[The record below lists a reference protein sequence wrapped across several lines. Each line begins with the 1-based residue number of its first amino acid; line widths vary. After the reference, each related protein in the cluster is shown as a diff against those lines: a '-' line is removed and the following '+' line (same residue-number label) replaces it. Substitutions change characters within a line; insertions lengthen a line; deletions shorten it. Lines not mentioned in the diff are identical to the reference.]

1 MKTAKQAA
9 LLLAL
14 ACLVGG
20 AAAEGTCPEAETGI
34 QGHSWVQANED
45 HLPLFSYGLR
55 YIFGNPGTVRVC
67 TECGKEQ
74 EFYYS
79 DTWVYALRE
88 DGTAEIVRC
97 DQPETVGSLT
107 VPETVNGIA
116 VTAIGDKAFSQCYY
130 LTDVTLP
137 EGITHIGDFAF
148 EDCTDMETL
157 TIPSTVRS
165 LGCNPFIGTTV
176 QLQLAEGNTALE
188 QQGAFLLD
196 RETKRLICYQSSPG
210 GTEED
215 PVTLTVPAGTREIG
229 DYAFSRSDA
238 VQVVLPTGVTK
249 IGQCAF
255 QRCLNLVSVTL
266 PEGVEEIGDHAFQR
280 CSKLEEVNLPDSVTH
295 IGRNP
300 FAGSPVTL
308 SVSASHPTLELRED
322 VLIEKSTGTL
332 LSFPCVGS
340 EPTYEIPGDVREI
353 GEFAFAYCKELY
365 SLVIPTGVEIA
376 ENAFYHNEAIE
387 EVTLPEGLTV
397 IKENTFWG
405 CINLKTVEIPD
416 SVEEIGAFAF
426 DCCQAME
433 TLTFPKSL
441 VTLGEGAF
449 QGCLAL
455 RDVTVPSAI
464 GQIPSQAFDACIR
477 LEKVEIQEG
486 ITQIGA
492 YAFYDCEM
500 LQDVALPESLTQID
514 KYAFY
519 RCAILEEITIPDAVS
534 SFGEE
539 VFGMCPKLTVTVAKD
554 SAAVAYCTDNEVPF
568 VEIEE

>member
-34 QGHSWVQANED
+34 QGHTWVQSTED
-45 HLPLFSYGLR
+45 RLPLFSYGLR
-55 YIFGNPGTVRVC
+55 YIFGNPGTGRVC
-67 TECGKEQ
+67 TTCGKEQ

-137 EGITHIGDFAF
+137 EGITYIGDFAF

-157 TIPSTVRS
+157 TIPATVTS
-165 LGCNPFIGTTV
+165 MGCNPFIGTTI

-196 RETKRLICYQSSPG
+196 RATKRLICYQSSPE

-215 PVTLTVPAGTREIG
+215 PATLTVPTGTREIG

-238 VQVVLPTGVTK
+238 AQVILPAGVEK
-249 IGQCAF
+249 IGLCAF
-255 QRCLNLVSVTL
+255 QRCLSLESVSLSAGVTD
-266 PEGVEEIGDHAFQR
+266 IGDHAFQR
-280 CSKLEEVNLPDSVTH
+280 CGKLEAVNLPDSVTH
-295 IGRNP
+295 LGRNP

-308 SVSASHPTLELRED
+308 SVSASHPTLELRDD
-322 VLIEKSTGTL
+322 VLIEKSTGKL

-365 SLVIPTGVEIA
+365 TLVIPAGVEIA

-387 EVTLPEGLTV
+387 EVDLPEGLTV

-455 RDVTVPSAI
+455 REVTVPSAI
-464 GQIPSQAFDACIR
+464 GTIPARAFDACIR

-486 ITQIGA
+486 ITQMGA
-492 YAFYDCEM
+492 FAFYDCEM
-500 LQDVALPESLTQID
+500 LQEVALPESLGQID

-554 SAAVAYCTDNEVPF
+554 SEAAAYCASNEVPF
-568 VEIEE
+568 VEK

>member
-1 MKTAKQAA
+1 MKPAKFAA
-9 LLLAL
+9 LMLAL
-14 ACLVGG
+14 VCLCSH
-20 AAAEGTCPEAETGI
+20 AAAQSSCPESESGI
-34 QGHSWVQANED
+34 QGHTWVQADED
-45 HLPLFSYGLR
+45 RLPLFSDGLR
-55 YIFGNPGTVRVC
+55 YIFGNPGTGRVC
-67 TECGKEQ
+67 TECGKTQ
-74 EFYYS
+74 AFFYS

-107 VPETVNGIA
+107 VPETLNGIP

-148 EDCTDMETL
+148 EDCTDIETL
-157 TIPSTVRS
+157 TIPGTVTS
-165 LGCNPFIGTTV
+165 MGCNPFIGTTIH
-176 QLQLAEGNTALE
+176 LQLAGSNTALE

-196 RETKRLICYQSSPG
+196 RETKRLICFQSSPE

-215 PVTLTVPAGTREIG
+215 PAPLVIPTGTREIG

-238 VQVVLPTGVTK
+238 VQVVLPAGVTK
-249 IGQCAF
+249 IGRCAF

-295 IGRNP
+295 LGRNP

-308 SVSASHPTLELRED
+308 SLSASHPALELRED
-322 VLIEKSTGTL
+322 VLIERSTGKL

-340 EPTYEIPGDVREI
+340 EPAYEIPGDIREI
-353 GEFAFAYCKELY
+353 GEFAFAYCKDLFT
-365 SLVIPTGVEIA
+365 LTVPANVEIA
-376 ENAFYHNEAIE
+376 ENAFYRNEAIE

-397 IKENTFWG
+397 IRENTFWG
-405 CINLKTVEIPD
+405 CINLKTVEIPG
-416 SVEEIGAFAF
+416 SVTEIGGFAF
-426 DCCQAME
+426 NCCQAME

-455 RDVTVPSAI
+455 REVTVPSAI
-464 GQIPSQAFDACIR
+464 GIIPARAFDACIR
-477 LEKVEIQEG
+477 LERVEIQEG
-486 ITQIGA
+486 ITQIA
-492 YAFYDCEM
+492 PYAFYDCEM
-500 LQDVALPESLTQID
+500 LQAVTLPESLTRID
-514 KYAFY
+514 QYAFY
-519 RCAILEEITIPDAVS
+519 RCAILENITIPAAVNRL
-534 SFGEE
+534 GDE
-539 VFGMCPKLTVTVAKD
+539 VFGMCPKLTVTAAKG
-554 SAAVAYCTDNEVPF
+554 SEAAAYCAGNDVPF
-568 VEIEE
+568 VEK